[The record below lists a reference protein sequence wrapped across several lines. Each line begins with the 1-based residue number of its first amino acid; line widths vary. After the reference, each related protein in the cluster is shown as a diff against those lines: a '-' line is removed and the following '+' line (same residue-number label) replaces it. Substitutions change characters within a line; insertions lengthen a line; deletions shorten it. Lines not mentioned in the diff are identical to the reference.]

1 MMGPTAFLDTAYAIA
16 LASRTDQH
24 HARAISLSQY
34 IDSHRIPLVTTRAV
48 CLEIGDALAK
58 PRFRPVA
65 VAFLDA
71 LERSS
76 SVEIVP
82 ASEELCAGA
91 LELYRQRPDKEWGLT
106 DCLAFV
112 VMRQRGLTEALTSD
126 EHFEQ
131 AGFKALLRQAF

>member
-1 MMGPTAFLDTAYAIA
+1 
-16 LASRTDQH
+16 
-24 HARAISLSQY
+24 
-34 IDSHRIPLVTTRAV
+34 
-48 CLEIGDALAK
+48 
-58 PRFRPVA
+58 
-65 VAFLDA
+65 
-71 LERSS
+71 
-76 SVEIVP
+76 
-82 ASEELCAGA
+82 